1 MGNMTSSMPEPTQSP
16 PPLEDSVD
24 RAGSQSHETHTVE
37 PVPAATTH
45 SMESANEHSGIES
58 QARERFSEES
68 RDRGPMD
75 RPKNPQPLQLLEL
88 PLDILKDIVKEVTN
102 TNDLTSLALTCSA
115 LNGLATPWIYSRFD
129 IVWPDMHNNADSR
142 QGVDALTYGL
152 ATLVMGENHS
162 YGTWPANSNQRFY
175 CRHCGGH
182 DPVPAD
188 TFSYVTPQY
197 TRKFSLGNGRDEWIK
212 EYMINRESGKMLG
225 TLIAL
230 AIARMPNLETFVWD
244 MPTGILRDCWLALS
258 QTSESK
264 DPSSQSLEKVWV
276 RFHDNSEIVAT
287 SDQSP
292 RLPYVISLPLG
303 TAFNPSQTQWSSAVK
318 TPPTAN
324 RLAWSYRHVE
334 SPNFSCLPALRSL
347 NVFDIDELAYLEE
360 MSMLLER
367 SIESLR
373 ELRVGLAPEVPR
385 KGFTSLRANDRDFE
399 DDTSELSTYEGALG
413 LLLSKIYTDNREDGS
428 ANPTNHP
435 GKAVVAGVYK
445 ADIGNT
451 VNPIALQCSSGD
463 ATSTYSNGHAVTSDP
478 APTTSPN
485 AGSANTPSIL
495 VIRSGD
501 HADPESCQLPVSNV
515 TSSLVLEEG
524 QVKTKLDTL
533 SDLIPLAKQNRR
545 LRLEVLE
552 LERVN
557 LAVPVLQRAVDWSIV
572 TTLTLLHCDS
582 HEQLWKAFRR
592 TYTPRLISTTP
603 VGSSQPG
610 LRRNSHVSVG
620 NSSTSGSDFIPSS
633 EYRLS
638 LRRLHTNTVSSALIA
653 FLKETLA
660 PNSLETLFLQDG
672 GLVNSNGALG
682 RCPYDSIVTVDSIYR
697 GPLRRHR
704 LSLKKVLIDST
715 QRARDSAKW
724 RKWKLDRDA
733 LSYVTSGKMSAL
745 REISCSLDYKD
756 WHFFLQRLPQVP
768 HIRSIH
774 VPNVADHIYGHRL
787 VEKELALQVVDIIAL
802 RPEIE
807 LCYLGLAYRCF
818 EIMEGTY
825 NSDAT
830 VTFRDPA
837 TSGPVASPGSII
849 DSDEESEEDEVE
861 EDEEDAT
868 DGGLHDSDS
877 ASENDSFGESDAEV
891 ERERGRKE
899 IHLKLREILFYDE
912 KVSIFKAR
920 HGKL

>member
-1 MGNMTSSMPEPTQSP
+1 MPEPTQSP
-16 PPLEDSVD
+16 PPPEDSVD
-24 RAGSQSHETHTVE
+24 RAGPQSRETHEVE
-37 PVPAATTH
+37 PIPAATTNT
-45 SMESANEHSGIES
+45 MESTNEDSGIGN
-58 QARERFSEES
+58 QARERFSEKC
-68 RDRGPMD
+68 RDREPVD
-75 RPKNPQPLQLLEL
+75 RPNKTQPLQLLEL

-142 QGVDALTYGL
+142 QGVDALTALTSVEYMAELIKL
-152 ATLVMGENHS
+152 ATAHGRPTATNVSTAGIAEVTILSRPTLSVMS
-162 YGTWPANSNQRFY
+162 
-175 CRHCGGH
+175 RHVTLKSSLK
-182 DPVPAD
+182 DAEAIINYFD
-188 TFSYVTPQY
+188 YFFSPQY

-318 TPPTAN
+318 TPPAAN

-501 HADPESCQLPVSNV
+501 QADPESCQLPVSNV

-682 RCPYDSIVTVDSIYR
+682 RCPYDS
-697 GPLRRHR
+697 
-704 LSLKKVLIDST
+704 
-715 QRARDSAKW
+715 
-724 RKWKLDRDA
+724 
-733 LSYVTSGKMSAL
+733 
-745 REISCSLDYKD
+745 
-756 WHFFLQRLPQVP
+756 
-768 HIRSIH
+768 
-774 VPNVADHIYGHRL
+774 
-787 VEKELALQVVDIIAL
+787 
-802 RPEIE
+802 
-807 LCYLGLAYRCF
+807 
-818 EIMEGTY
+818 
-825 NSDAT
+825 
-830 VTFRDPA
+830 
-837 TSGPVASPGSII
+837 
-849 DSDEESEEDEVE
+849 
-861 EDEEDAT
+861 
-868 DGGLHDSDS
+868 
-877 ASENDSFGESDAEV
+877 
-891 ERERGRKE
+891 
-899 IHLKLREILFYDE
+899 
-912 KVSIFKAR
+912 
-920 HGKL
+920 